1 MVGGSNVTCFRIG
14 LDRGF
19 FEKGS
24 GSSRSYIAWWAV
36 LTSMPISSSEHDACT
51 SVFVRCLTGKL
62 MVVFSAVVSG
72 AEVPSVLQ

>member
-14 LDRGF
+14 LGRGF

-24 GSSRSYIAWWAV
+24 GSSRSYIAWAV

-51 SVFVRCLTGKL
+51 SLFVRCLTGKL
-62 MVVFSAVVSG
+62 MVVFSAVMSG
-72 AEVPSVLQ
+72 AEIPSVLQ